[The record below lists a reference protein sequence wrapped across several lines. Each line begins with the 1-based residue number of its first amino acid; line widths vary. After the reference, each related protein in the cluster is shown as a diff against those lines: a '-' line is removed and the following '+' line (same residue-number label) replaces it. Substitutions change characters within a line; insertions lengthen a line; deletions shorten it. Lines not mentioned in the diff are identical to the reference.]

1 MTIDVSTVPSSPA
14 TPRSAKVDRA
24 AYLANLLQLRSEVNL
39 PAWLQQRR
47 DQAAAIVQELAI
59 PSPRD
64 EDWRFTDLSGLL
76 GLTWQAADPSARW
89 DAIADMAL
97 PEAEG
102 SRLVC
107 VNGEVSSDGSDLSCL
122 PTGVWV
128 GKLGQLSSEQVT
140 QLQPY
145 LAKQQGTEEVF
156 TALNTASLRDVVV
169 IWVPRQ
175 LVLEQ
180 PIHVVLLSHPTAAAT
195 LCHPRC
201 LVIAE
206 AGSCFTLVEEY
217 RSAPGRSGALW
228 TNAVTEVYLAE
239 AAQVRHVRLQR
250 ESLEAFHIG
259 KTAVSQGQDSQYA
272 GTAVS
277 LGANLSRHHLEIY
290 HTGEQ
295 AQTNLMGLS
304 YVDGDR
310 IADTHSLIAFTRP
323 AGSANQLHKCIAS
336 EKGHG
341 VFNGRI
347 CVPQAAQQTNAAQL
361 SRNLLLSNQARIDT
375 KPQLE
380 IVADNVKCAHGAT
393 VSQLDDDEVFY
404 LQTRGIDAAAA
415 RRLLTVAFAQ
425 DVIESIPVESLRQ
438 ILNQWVRSHTL

>member
-1 MTIDVSTVPSSPA
+1 M
-14 TPRSAKVDRA
+14 
-24 AYLANLLQLRSEVNL
+24 
-39 PAWLQQRR
+39 
-47 DQAAAIVQELAI
+47 

-64 EDWRFTDLSGLL
+64 EDWRFTDLSALL
-76 GLTWQAADPSARW
+76 ALTWQSAEPSSRSSP
-89 DAIADMAL
+89 IADLAL

-102 SRLVC
+102 SRLVF
-107 VNGEVSSDGSDLSCL
+107 VNGGLSPEWSDLSQL
-122 PTGVWV
+122 PAEIWV
-128 GKLGQLSSEQVT
+128 GNLGQLSSEQVT

-175 LVLEQ
+175 LVLKQ
-180 PIHVVLLSHPTAAAT
+180 PIHVVLLSHPTPSAT
-195 LCHPRC
+195 LSHPRC

-206 AGSCFTLVEEY
+206 PGSRLTLVEEY
-217 RSAPGRSGALW
+217 RSTPSSSGPYW

-239 AAQVRHVRLQR
+239 AANVRHVRLQR
-250 ESLEAFHIG
+250 ESPESFHIG
-259 KTAVSQGQDSQYA
+259 KTAVTQARDSQYA

-277 LGANLSRHHLEIY
+277 LGASLSRHHLEV
-290 HTGEQ
+290 HQTGEQ
-295 AQTNLMGLS
+295 AQTHLMGLS

-310 IADTHSLIAFTRP
+310 TADTHSLIAFTRP
-323 AGSANQLHKCIAS
+323 YGSAHQLHKCIAND
-336 EKGHG
+336 KGHG

-347 CVPQAAQQTNAAQL
+347 CVPQAAQQTNATQL

-393 VSQLDDDEVFY
+393 VSQLDDEEVFY

-415 RRLLTVAFAQ
+415 RRFLTVAFAQ
-425 DVIESIPVESLRQ
+425 DVIESIPLESLRQ
-438 ILNQWVRSHTL
+438 MLNQWVRSHAL